1 MCISKQAEF
10 FSLNIDDLSIFKDE
24 YNEVFEELFFNS
36 ITNYNK
42 LWVLKNRASK
52 EAKSSILS
60 SEDDM
65 LLNKRKLRGRTLNR
79 INLSTRDIA
88 L

>member
-42 LWVLKNRASK
+42 LRVLKNRAAK

-60 SEDDM
+60 SEDEM
-65 LLNKRKLRGRTLNR
+65 ILNKKKFKG
-79 INLSTRDIA
+79 
-88 L
+88 